1 MPTARSFKRLK
12 AKLWFSQPMAIQ
24 CAWRK
29 SKVSSHSK
37 YLHRFKETRR
47 VRVFYYLKKL
57 MPITARQ
64 LLLILPKPNAPIWP
78 MPTLRKSWQS
88 RASVSA
94 WSNCWQ
100 PVINPITE
108 PLPMRKPNRHVCVIA
123 LLLLTCGCQSNSTP
137 PPQLVVTQCKPPPA
151 PAAWF
156 MAPIEPDLTQ
166 RMLNELSESPVTVTK
181 D

>member
-1 MPTARSFKRLK
+1 
-12 AKLWFSQPMAIQ
+12 MAIQ

-64 LLLILPKPNAPIWP
+64 LLLILPKPNAPIRP
-78 MPTLRKSWQS
+78 MPTPRKFWQS
-88 RASVSA
+88 RASASP
-94 WSNCWQ
+94 WSNGWQ
-100 PVINPITE
+100 PVTNPIIE
-108 PLPMRKPNRHVCVIA
+108 PLPMRKRNRHACVIA
-123 LLLLTCGCQSNSTP
+123 LLLLTCGCQFNST
-137 PPQLVVTQCKPPPA
+137 PPQLVVTECKPPPA

-156 MAPIEPDLTQ
+156 MAPIEPSCPCACSKLVIND
-166 RMLNELSESPVTVTK
+166 
-181 D
+181 